1 MSDKNK
7 RKKKK
12 KLLEQQEDYATA
24 AERSFFGKFSPTALI
39 TRGLSNLMAD
49 DEDDLK
55 SIRAKSKSKDRLD
68 LDTGLPGIPAP
79 FAEGTSS
86 FGKRA
91 GGRIKARGVGAA
103 KRGYG
108 KGPYSNKLI

>member
-1 MSDKNK
+1 
-7 RKKKK
+7 
-12 KLLEQQEDYATA
+12 
-24 AERSFFGKFSPTALI
+24 
-39 TRGLSNLMAD
+39 MAD

-55 SIRAKSKSKDRLD
+55 SIRAKSKKKDRVD

-79 FAEGTSS
+79 FAESLGTSTLKPS
-86 FGKRA
+86 DYFGKRA

-108 KGPYSNKLI
+108 KGPYSDKLI